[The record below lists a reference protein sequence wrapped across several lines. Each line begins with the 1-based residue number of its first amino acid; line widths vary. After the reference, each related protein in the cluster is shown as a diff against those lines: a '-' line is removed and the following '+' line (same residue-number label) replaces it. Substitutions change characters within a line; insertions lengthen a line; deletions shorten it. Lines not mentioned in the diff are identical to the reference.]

1 MRARQT
7 GFTLIETMITVAIIG
22 ILAAIAYPSY
32 VESVRKG
39 KRADAQAA
47 LTGLAAVME
56 RDFLRTNTYRNV
68 ITAGLYPNR
77 VPLESGDQ
85 TYALSVA
92 STATTYTLS
101 ATPAGSQVGDRCG
114 TLTLAS
120 SGAQGPATPADCW
133 RR

>member
-1 MRARQT
+1 MKSA
-7 GFTLIETMITVAIIG
+7 GFNLIELMIVVSIVG

-32 VESVRKG
+32 RESVRKG
-39 KRADAQAA
+39 NRTDAQAA

-56 RDFLRTNTYRNV
+56 RDFLRNNGYRDV
-68 ITAGLYPNR
+68 ITAGLYPAR
-77 VPLESGDQ
+77 VPLESGAQ
-85 TYALSVA
+85 TYALSIT

-101 ATPAGSQVGDRCG
+101 AAPSGGQSGDRCG

-120 SGAQGPATPADCW
+120 SGAQGPTTPVDCW